1 MVKNVQVEQS
11 IAKMVREYIEQ
22 NSIMK
27 RCLSMGIANVSSMA
41 RLISS
46 DLKRKGVDASV
57 QSISSAIKRLRL
69 SDMNE
74 FDKPFKV
81 LGNSNISLTT
91 DVGKIVVNRRS
102 LKTVTEKLS
111 LISDDVIFFSKTV
124 NTFTIVMNRSS
135 YEQILNLLRKHNER
149 PIESKLGLS
158 LITIHSTK
166 DIIET
171 PGVIEIIY
179 QTLAN
184 NSINIEDTT
193 SSYVDTLLLVSNR
206 DAGRAF
212 TVLNDLVSQYGK
224 TSHIEYG

>member
-1 MVKNVQVEQS
+1 MDIMAKNKQSEQS

-22 NSIMK
+22 NSSMK

-41 RLISS
+41 RIISA
-46 DLKRKGVDASV
+46 DLKRKGIDASI
-57 QSISSAIKRLRL
+57 QSISSAIKRFKL
-69 SDMNE
+69 SDIDE
-74 FDKPFKV
+74 FDKPYRV

-135 YEQILNLLRKHNER
+135 YEQILNLLKKHNEK

-171 PGVIEIIY
+171 PGVIDIVY

-184 NSINIEDTT
+184 NGINIEDTT

-212 TVLNDLVSQYGK
+212 TVLNDLLSQYGK
-224 TSHIEYG
+224 TF